1 MSTHSHEPLLPSG
14 AHRWNRALLGAFKK
28 GISAQQAGLDLDS
41 CPYEDKRKASGRL
54 TWSPTSEQPL
64 RHSITNGLHFE
75 HPKFD
80 ISVTSLRYI
89 WFNCPQWFKATGST
103 CGLWT
108 SKVKP
113 LFMTA

>member
-54 TWSPTSEQPL
+54 SWSRS
-64 RHSITNGLHFE
+64 F
-75 HPKFD
+75 
-80 ISVTSLRYI
+80 ISAWRDG
-89 WFNCPQWFKATGST
+89 W
-103 CGLWT
+103 LW
-108 SKVKP
+108 SAQGNASPKP
-113 LFMTA
+113 LDVQSFL